1 MQAGQNVVGVYM
13 GFKFS
18 GVITESRSLT
28 VKTDG
33 CVEHMIDLDSPIVV
47 FGTER
52 TQLCVYCRWDGSPS
66 SYTKF
71 TDRIALA

>member
-1 MQAGQNVVGVYM
+1 MQARTNVTGSYM
-13 GFKFS
+13 GHKFS

-33 CVEHMIDLDSPIVV
+33 CVEHMIDLHAPITV
-47 FGTER
+47 FGLER
-52 TQLCVYCRWDGSPS
+52 TQLCVYCRWDGTPS

-71 TDRIALA
+71 TDSIALA